1 MPYLA
6 GRSLEAVLV
15 QQGRL
20 PSAEAVR
27 IARQTAEAMTAL
39 HQEGWLHS
47 DVKPGNIFVG
57 STGHVTLLDL
67 GLARKTGR
75 GGGADG
81 PALAG
86 TLSYTAPE
94 SFSSLVELGPAMDV
108 YSLGVT
114 LYRLVTGVLPF
125 PQTDPAALAAAHL
138 HHHPPKPRLYN
149 PLLDERI
156 VRLLDSMLNKQPS
169 HRPTLDEL
177 VASLADLES
186 CPAELRV
193 AA

>member
-1 MPYLA
+1 
-6 GRSLEAVLV
+6 
-15 QQGRL
+15 
-20 PSAEAVR
+20 
-27 IARQTAEAMTAL
+27 
-39 HQEGWLHS
+39 
-47 DVKPGNIFVG
+47 
-57 STGHVTLLDL
+57 
-67 GLARKTGR
+67 
-75 GGGADG
+75 
-81 PALAG
+81 
-86 TLSYTAPE
+86 
-94 SFSSLVELGPAMDV
+94 MDV

-156 VRLLDSMLNKQPS
+156 VRLLDGMLNKQPS